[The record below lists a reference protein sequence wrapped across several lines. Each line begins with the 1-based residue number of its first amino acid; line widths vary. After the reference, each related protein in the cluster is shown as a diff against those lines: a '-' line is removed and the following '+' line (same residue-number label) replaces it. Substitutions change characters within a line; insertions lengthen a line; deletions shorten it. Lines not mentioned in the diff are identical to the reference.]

1 MTQNVKLA
9 MLLVA
14 LCAAAVGL
22 FSVSMGFNRQTP
34 AAPPANASSA
44 LGDTLETEEP
54 EPLPPAT
61 VRFVAAGD
69 NLIHDNIYSQARAR
83 AGGEGFDFTL
93 AYQGVEKLFVGA
105 DIAFINQE
113 TPIAESVFPLSGYP
127 MFNSPEAVGDYVE
140 KMGFNVVNHSN
151 NHMFDM
157 GERGLIATLDFWA
170 GKPEILAIGAWRT
183 EEDMKKP
190 LLVAKNGI
198 TFGFVPMTEHTNG
211 LSLPKDSAMR
221 YVKTNEYDLMKE
233 QVELAKANADF
244 VVVSAHW
251 GTENSTDA
259 NDNQRYLAQMFA
271 DWGVDLVL
279 GHHSH
284 TLQPMEWL
292 EGADGN
298 RTLVAYS
305 VGNFIS
311 GMLNPQNMLG
321 GVLDIDVTKDGE
333 TGEVAITRAKMI
345 PIVTQYDYGVK
356 NIRVYAFEDYTPEL
370 AREHGM
376 NRNVSYFGLDF
387 LKSIYQKNIPEEFWP
402 FQAA

>member
-127 MFNSPEAVGDYVE
+127 MFNSHEAVGDHVE
-140 KMGFNVVNHSN
+140 
-151 NHMFDM
+151 
-157 GERGLIATLDFWA
+157 
-170 GKPEILAIGAWRT
+170 
-183 EEDMKKP
+183 
-190 LLVAKNGI
+190 
-198 TFGFVPMTEHTNG
+198 
-211 LSLPKDSAMR
+211 
-221 YVKTNEYDLMKE
+221 
-233 QVELAKANADF
+233 
-244 VVVSAHW
+244 
-251 GTENSTDA
+251 
-259 NDNQRYLAQMFA
+259 
-271 DWGVDLVL
+271 
-279 GHHSH
+279 
-284 TLQPMEWL
+284 
-292 EGADGN
+292 
-298 RTLVAYS
+298 
-305 VGNFIS
+305 
-311 GMLNPQNMLG
+311 
-321 GVLDIDVTKDGE
+321 
-333 TGEVAITRAKMI
+333 
-345 PIVTQYDYGVK
+345 
-356 NIRVYAFEDYTPEL
+356 
-370 AREHGM
+370 
-376 NRNVSYFGLDF
+376 
-387 LKSIYQKNIPEEFWP
+387 
-402 FQAA
+402 